1 MRPWQ
6 ADVEIDEG
14 LVRGLLSDQFPE
26 LDASSAR
33 LLGEG
38 WDNSVWLVEERLAF
52 RFPRR
57 AVAAELVERE
67 LRVLPLLAPLLPV
80 AIPVPVFVGRP
91 GRGYSLGFFG
101 AEVLP
106 GSEVAEC
113 ELTGLERERIGARLG
128 RFLRLLH
135 DPATRD
141 TVDPN
146 RLLPV
151 DPNRRGDMT
160 MRVGRAREQL
170 VELERL
176 GVWKRPSEADRV
188 LRDAVELPPPT
199 DPPVLVHGDLHVRHA
214 LVVHGRLSGV
224 IDWGDVCLADPAID
238 LQLVWSLLPLGG
250 REAFLEEYGMVD
262 DEQLLRSRVVAL
274 FLGAMLAVYAR
285 HEGRRSLEFE
295 AIAGLERTLVEW
307 RGVR

>member
-1 MRPWQ
+1 
-6 ADVEIDEG
+6 
-14 LVRGLLSDQFPE
+14 
-26 LDASSAR
+26 
-33 LLGEG
+33 
-38 WDNSVWLVEERLAF
+38 
-52 RFPRR
+52 
-57 AVAAELVERE
+57 
-67 LRVLPLLAPLLPV
+67 
-80 AIPVPVFVGRP
+80 
-91 GRGYSLGFFG
+91 
-101 AEVLP
+101 
-106 GSEVAEC
+106 
-113 ELTGLERERIGARLG
+113 
-128 RFLRLLH
+128 
-135 DPATRD
+135 
-141 TVDPN
+141 
-146 RLLPV
+146 
-151 DPNRRGDMT
+151 

-214 LVVHGRLSGV
+214 LVEHGRLSGV

-262 DEQLLRSRVVAL
+262 DERLLRSRVVAL